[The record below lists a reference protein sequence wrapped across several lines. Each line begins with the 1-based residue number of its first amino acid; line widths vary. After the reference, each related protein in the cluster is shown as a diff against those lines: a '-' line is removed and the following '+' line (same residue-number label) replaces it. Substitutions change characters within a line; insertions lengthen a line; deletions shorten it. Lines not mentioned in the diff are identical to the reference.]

1 MGHKVNPVGL
11 RLGINRTWDSRWYA
25 KGAEYGKLLHEDMA
39 IRDHVKQHQRTA
51 GISKVVI
58 ERPHRKCRV
67 TVHTARPGV
76 LIGKK
81 GSDIE
86 KLRGEIA
93 KLTSSEVHLN
103 ILEIRKPEIDAVLVA
118 EGIAQQLERR
128 VAFRRAMKRSV
139 QSALRLGALG
149 IRINVSG
156 RLGGAEIARLEW
168 YREGRVP
175 LHTLRADIDFGYGKA
190 ETAYGIIGIKVWI
203 FKGEI
208 IEHDPMASER
218 KSLESQEGGGGGNRG
233 DRDRSD
239 RPRRDRGDRGG
250 ERQGDRT

>member
-11 RLGINRTWDSRWYA
+11 RLGINRTWDSRWFA
-25 KGAEYGKLLHEDMA
+25 KSGEYGKLLHEDMA
-39 IRDHVKQHQRTA
+39 IRDHVKKQQRAA

-93 KLTSSEVHLN
+93 KLTASEVHLN
-103 ILEIRKPEIDAVLVA
+103 ILEVRKPEIDATLVA

-128 VAFRRAMKRSV
+128 VAFRRAMKRAV

-218 KSLESQEGGGGGNRG
+218 KSLENQEGGGGRRDDRG
-233 DRDRSD
+233 DRSD
-239 RPRRDRGDRGG
+239 RPRRDRGDRS
-250 ERQGDRT
+250 GDRA